1 MTIELVLK
9 THRDVFYRA
18 LLEGDWDALAALY
31 ADEYMLV
38 RSDGS
43 VLTKD
48 EVLAD
53 LRTQKLCFES
63 IEVSDEKLRIIDSV
77 AVLTGQSR
85 TRSRHAGTL
94 MQTCFRFIALYQ
106 EAPGGLKLLHFQ
118 STSLCAGRAAHS
130 FPIGA

>member
-1 MTIELVLK
+1 MTHELVLR
-9 THRDVFYRA
+9 THRDLFYPA
-18 LLEGDWDALAALY
+18 LLKGDWDALATLY

-53 LRTQKLCFES
+53 LRAQNLNFES
-63 IEVSDEKLRIIDSV
+63 IELIDEKLRIIDSV

-85 TRSRHAGTL
+85 TRSRNDDA
-94 MQTCFRFIALYQ
+94 MVESCFRFIALYE

-118 STSLCAGRAAHS
+118 STSL
-130 FPIGA
+130 

>member
-1 MTIELVLK
+1 MTIELVLS

-18 LLEGDWDALAALY
+18 LLEEDWDALATLY

-53 LRTQKLCFES
+53 LRTQKLSFES

-77 AVLTGQSR
+77 AVLTGQSW
-85 TRSRHAGTL
+85 TRSRHAGALT
-94 MQTCFRFIALYQ
+94 QSCFRFIALYR
-106 EAPGGLKLLHFQ
+106 ETPRGLKLLYFQ
-118 STSLCAGRAAHS
+118 STSL
-130 FPIGA
+130 

>member
-1 MTIELVLK
+1 MSLSSPP
-9 THRDVFYRA
+9 R
-18 LLEGDWDALAALY
+18 GDWDALATLY

-48 EVLAD
+48 EVLSD
-53 LRTQKLCFES
+53 LRAQNLNFES
-63 IEVSDEKLRIIDSV
+63 IELIDEKLRIIYSV

-85 TRSRHAGTL
+85 SRSRHAGAL
-94 MQTCFRFIALYQ
+94 VESCFRFIALYE

-118 STSLCAGRAAHS
+118 STPL
-130 FPIGA
+130 

>member
-1 MTIELVLK
+1 MTRELVLT

-18 LLEGDWDALAALY
+18 LLERKWDTLATLY

-43 VLTKD
+43 VLSKD

-53 LRTQKLCFES
+53 LRAQNRSFES
-63 IEVSDEKLRIIDSV
+63 IELSDENLRIIDSV
-77 AVLTGQSR
+77 AILTGQSR

-94 MQTCFRFIALYQ
+94 VESWFRLIAVYV
-106 EAPGGLKLLHFQ
+106 ETPSDLKLLHFQ
-118 STSLCAGRAAHS
+118 STPL
-130 FPIGA
+130 

>member
-1 MTIELVLK
+1 MTIELVLS

-18 LLEGDWDALAALY
+18 LLEEDWDALATLY

-53 LRTQKLCFES
+53 LRTQKLSFES

-77 AVLTGQSR
+77 AVLTGQSWH
-85 TRSRHAGTL
+85 SDAILLPIH
-94 MQTCFRFIALYQ
+94 CFVPRDSPWFEAALFPEYF
-106 EAPGGLKLLHFQ
+106 AM
-118 STSLCAGRAAHS
+118 SRAARIR
-130 FPIGA
+130 PLRRENRKRD

>member
-1 MTIELVLK
+1 MTIELVFK

-18 LLEGDWDALAALY
+18 LLEGDWNALATLY

-43 VLTKD
+43 VLTKG

-53 LRTQKLCFES
+53 LRTQQLSFES
-63 IEVSDEKLRIIDSV
+63 IEVSDEKLRIADSV

-94 MQTCFRFIALYQ
+94 VQSCFRFIALYQ

-118 STSLCAGRAAHS
+118 STSL
-130 FPIGA
+130 

>member
-1 MTIELVLK
+1 MTCELVLR

-18 LLEGDWDALAALY
+18 LLDRDWDALAILY

-53 LRTQKLCFES
+53 LRAQNLSFES
-63 IEVSDEKLRIIDSV
+63 IENSDEKLRIIDSV

-94 MQTCFRFIALYQ
+94 VESCFRFIALYE
-106 EAPGGLKLLHFQ
+106 EAPGGLELLHFQ
-118 STSLCAGRAAHS
+118 STPL
-130 FPIGA
+130 